1 MADKDGNVIQTNDYD
16 PFGAT
21 LASNDKQPY
30 KYNGKEEDKSLKMYD
45 YSARYYD
52 ANGLPK
58 FSTMD
63 PMAEKYYSISPYAY
77 VGNNP
82 IKFIDPTGMIW
93 DNPKDADKLKNNIDK
108 KISSLNNDIS
118 KNQEKLDKGGL
129 SDKQIAKIEGQ
140 ISETKLRISNL
151 NKSKADIDRLGDDK
165 NNIYAL
171 SKISGGEHK
180 VRQGSDGKVY
190 IETFSDA
197 YSIHEITHVRQSLNA
212 GGLEFSAGGEL
223 LNSAKGTG
231 KSYFDNLSEMEIE
244 AYKMQY
250 SYDRSFP
257 GNTGGRELYGIDVH
271 SVGNLRNDKGKV
283 IYDKI
288 YEYSDFIRK
297 QQKLGL
303 IK

>member
-1 MADKDGNVIQTNDYD
+1 MAG
-16 PFGAT
+16 
-21 LASNDKQPY
+21 
-30 KYNGKEEDKSLKMYD
+30 
-45 YSARYYD
+45 
-52 ANGLPK
+52 
-58 FSTMD
+58 
-63 PMAEKYYSISPYAY
+63 KYYQIIPYSY
-77 VGNNP
+77 CSNNS

-118 KNQEKLDKGGL
+118 ENQEKLDKGGL
-129 SDKQIAKIEGQ
+129 SDKEIAKIEGQ

-151 NKSKADIDRLGDDK
+151 NNSKADIDRLGDDK

-190 IETFSDA
+190 IETSSDA

-212 GGLEFSAGGEL
+212 GGLEFSARGEL
-223 LNSAKGTG
+223 LNSGKGKG
-231 KSYFDNLSEMEIE
+231 ESYFKNVSEMEIE

-257 GNTGGRELYGIDVH
+257 GNTGGKGLYGIDVH
-271 SVGNLRNDKGKV
+271 SVGNIRNDKGKV

-288 YEYSDFIRK
+288 YEYSEYNRK
-297 QQKLGL
+297 KQKLGL